1 MSSAERRTLYLTS
14 RLRRAVAV
22 FDDEMRIRAITV
34 LCADPG
40 TAARYG
46 ESACSDPPHRN
57 ISESVVGGLSA
68 TWACQQLGAD
78 WSSGDG

>member
-34 LCADPG
+34 LCADPALQRG
-40 TAARYG
+40 TANLHVPIRLILI
-46 ESACSDPPHRN
+46 SASPLL
-57 ISESVVGGLSA
+57 VV
-68 TWACQQLGAD
+68 
-78 WSSGDG
+78 